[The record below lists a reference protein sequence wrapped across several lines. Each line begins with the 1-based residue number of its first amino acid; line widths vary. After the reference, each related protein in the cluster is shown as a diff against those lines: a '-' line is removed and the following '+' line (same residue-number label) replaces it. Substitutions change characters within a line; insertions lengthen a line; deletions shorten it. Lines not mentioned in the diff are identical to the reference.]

1 VNNLVHSEPF
11 EAPFQPAREQFED
24 LAEILGSPGTLERT
38 HSEVEALIQ
47 ERGMELMRRLF
58 QGHLNARGLGEAQ
71 GEVKNAEGQ
80 VYTHVRVE
88 SRRIM
93 SVFGPVELFRTGY
106 GRRDESPLYP
116 RDGELNLT
124 EDSYTFGTRKRVAVE
139 ASKNSFDETVETIRE
154 TTGANVPK
162 RQAQELLE
170 RAVGD
175 FDDFYKGRE
184 VMEQETSGPIL
195 VISVDGKGIV
205 MRKEDLREA
214 TRKAAEQRTRKLKKK
229 LTRGEKRDTKRMATV
244 ATVYTIE
251 PHCRT
256 PDDIVDE
263 VRRLR
268 RASDERPSP
277 ENKRVWASIEKSP
290 EEVIDEAFEEACRR
304 DPEKKRHWVALVDGN
319 KAQIRILKEL
329 ARLYGVQLTI
339 VLDIMHVLG
348 YLWKAAYS
356 FHEEA
361 SKESEEWVREKLREI
376 LKGKAGY
383 VAGGIRRSATLR
395 RLTGSKRKAVD
406 KCCNY
411 ILSYTD
417 CMHYET
423 CLSVGFPIATGVVEG
438 ACRHLINDRMDVT
451 GARWSLKGAESVL
464 KMRALRASGDFAQYW
479 QYHENRELKRNH
491 VDKYENHVPCTRKP
505 HANGKDSRPELRLV
519 K

>member
-1 VNNLVHSEPF
+1 MHIQAQSEGF
-11 EAPFQPAREQFED
+11 ENPFQPAREKFED
-24 LAEILGSPGTLERT
+24 LAEVLGSPETLDKT
-38 HSEVEALIQ
+38 HSEVETLIQ

-58 QGHLNARGLGEAQ
+58 QGHLNARGLGEAE
-71 GEVKNAEGQ
+71 GLVKNAEGQ
-80 VYTHVRVE
+80 IHTHVRVL

-93 SVFGPVELFRTGY
+93 SVFGPVELMRTGY
-106 GRRDESPLYP
+106 GMRDEPSLYP
-116 RDGELNLT
+116 RDGELNLP
-124 EDSYTFGTRKRVAVE
+124 EDSYTFGTRKRVAIE
-139 ASKNSFDETVETIRE
+139 ASKNSFDETVETVKE

-162 RQAQELLE
+162 RQAQELIE
-170 RAVGD
+170 RAVRD
-175 FDDFYKGRE
+175 FDDFYKERE
-184 VMEQETSGPIL
+184 VTEKESVGPIL

-214 TRKAAEQRTRKLKKK
+214 TRLAAEKRTHKLKKK
-229 LTRGEKRDTKRMATV
+229 LSRGEKRDTKRMSTV

-263 VRRLR
+263 VRRIR
-268 RASDERPSP
+268 GAGHERPSP

-290 EEVIDEAFEEACRR
+290 EEVIEEAFEEACRR

-319 KAQIRILKEL
+319 KTQIRILKEY
-329 ARLYGVQLTI
+329 ASLYGVQLTI

-348 YLWKAAYS
+348 YLWKAAHS
-356 FHEEA
+356 FYDDG
-361 SKESEEWVREKLREI
+361 SKESEEWVREKLREV

-383 VAGGIRRSATLR
+383 IAGGIRRSATLR
-395 RLTGSKRKAVD
+395 HLTGKKRKAVD

-411 ILSYTD
+411 ILKYTD
-417 CMHYET
+417 CMHYDT
-423 CLSVGFPIATGVVEG
+423 CLLVGFPIATGVVEG

-479 QYHENRELKRNH
+479 RYHEKKEAQRNH
-491 VDKYENHVPCTRKP
+491 TAKYENCIPCTPKP
-505 HANGKDSRPELRLV
+505 YEIGNGSRTGLRLV